1 MIVRRSTILDNN
13 ASSEILLDVKELDVS
28 FHTPSG
34 ELHAVNGISY
44 TVREGEVMG
53 LIGESGSGKTVE
65 AYTILGLIKP
75 PAKINS
81 GSIHF
86 KGRDITSL
94 SKKEAVMLRGKE
106 ISMIFQ
112 NPMSSLDPVFSIGKQ
127 MIETILA
134 HDKSVSKADARAASI
149 DMLREVSIRDPER
162 IMRQYPFELSGG
174 MRQRVMIAIALLCK
188 PKLLIADEPTTALDV
203 TIQATIIQIL
213 KKLQKQHNMSML
225 YITHNFGIVA
235 EICDRVS
242 VMCGGYILE
251 QGTTEDIFYRA
262 AHPYTKLLL
271 KMIPRM
277 DTPTSEPLVYIEGP
291 QADPSELPDGCV
303 FQSRC
308 PSCFE
313 KCLRETPPKTTL
325 SDGHTACCWL
335 LDEQTPDEIERTQ
348 I

>member
-1 MIVRRSTILDNN
+1 MDNN
-13 ASSEILLDVKELDVS
+13 AKSEILLEVKELDVS

-34 ELHAVNGISY
+34 EVHAVNKISY
-44 TVREGEVMG
+44 SVREGEVMG

-65 AYTILGLIKP
+65 AYSILGLIKP

-81 GSIHF
+81 GSIIF
-86 KGRDITSL
+86 NGRDITSL
-94 SKKEAVMLRGKE
+94 SKKESVMLRGQD

-112 NPMSSLDPVFSIGKQ
+112 NPMSSLDPVFTIGKQ

-134 HDKSVSKADARAASI
+134 HDKTVSKADARATSI
-149 DMLREVSIRDPER
+149 EMLREVSIRDPER

-251 QGTTEDIFYRA
+251 QGTTEDIFFSA

-271 KMIPRM
+271 RMIPRM

-291 QADPSELPDGCV
+291 QADPVDLPEGCV
-303 FQSRC
+303 FQGRC
-308 PSCFE
+308 PSCME
-313 KCLRETPPKTTL
+313 KCKREAPPLTTL
-325 SDGHTACCWL
+325 APGHTASCWL
-335 LDEQTPDEIERTQ
+335 LPEQNADESEKEKA
-348 I
+348 